1 MPRSPSFSEYFYKGV
16 QWATK
21 IKTSKGIHALDDRI
35 RLSREGTGPQY
46 MKLYHLQLE
55 MPQGYE

>member
-1 MPRSPSFSEYFYKGV
+1 MPGTPSLSAYFYKGM

-35 RLSREGTGPQY
+35 RCSREGTGRQNI
-46 MKLYHLQLE
+46 KLYHLLD
-55 MPQGYE
+55 MPPGYE